1 MLAPSKVPSV
11 MAAFIM
17 SFMLEVPEAS
27 APATLICSEISA
39 AE

>member
-1 MLAPSKVPSV
+1 

-17 SFMLEVPEAS
+17 SFMLDVPEAS
-27 APATLICSEISA
+27 APATLICSEISV